1 MCRHGVLQLFSP
13 WADGPEYITQCTI
26 RPRSKYTY
34 KFNVTQ
40 QEGTVWWHAHASYL
54 RATVHGAFIIQ
65 PRSGQ
70 FPFPKPYKQIPLILG
85 ISCFFFLKKMG
96 TSISFTRI
104 LLILSMKGHSI
115 VLP

>member
-85 ISCFFFLKKMG
+85 ISCFSYFYFC
-96 TSISFTRI
+96 SR
-104 LLILSMKGHSI
+104 
-115 VLP
+115 